1 MVDLGQ
7 RLRELRRERG
17 LTQHQV
23 ADRLGVTASVVSAYE
38 GGLRQPSYEVLIKLV
53 RLYGVSADYLL
64 GISGKRAPD
73 SRYVVSLDG
82 LTPSRIA
89 LVKELVAALKE

>member
-1 MVDLGQ
+1 MAAIS
-7 RLRELRRERG
+7 ETIAALRRERG

-64 GISGKRAPD
+64 GISGERAPD

-89 LVKELVAALKE
+89 LVKERVAALKE